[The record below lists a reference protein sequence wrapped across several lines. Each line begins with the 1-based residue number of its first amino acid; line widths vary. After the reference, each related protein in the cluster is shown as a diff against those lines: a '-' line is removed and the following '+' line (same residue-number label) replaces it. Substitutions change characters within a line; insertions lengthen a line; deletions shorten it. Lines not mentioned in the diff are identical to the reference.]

1 MSARNKQNIIL
12 CCNSESK
19 KLWGVALDVF
29 EGEKKYI
36 FHDKSKV
43 GLVHKI
49 AGRVLFKF
57 KRHFLFHDKSKVV
70 LVHTYNRR

>member
-1 MSARNKQNIIL
+1 VYVL
-12 CCNSESK
+12 CLESK

-43 GLVHKI
+43 SFLLSMANIQI
-49 AGRVLFKF
+49 AHIEQIDF
-57 KRHFLFHDKSKVV
+57 
-70 LVHTYNRR
+70 